1 MWFYFALPN
10 GDKLGKN
17 KRKRSKMA
25 VIIVQTRGGDIEV
38 PTPLPAM
45 QANKAIQSQLF
56 DKELTFL
63 CVENHAFAKTEVLHV
78 LVETEEDEELPQS
91 KHKEEETCYMD

>member
-1 MWFYFALPN
+1 
-10 GDKLGKN
+10 
-17 KRKRSKMA
+17 
-25 VIIVQTRGGDIEV
+25 
-38 PTPLPAM
+38 M

-56 DKELTFL
+56 DKELTFYAWIIML
-63 CVENHAFAKTEVLHV
+63 LLKTEVLHV